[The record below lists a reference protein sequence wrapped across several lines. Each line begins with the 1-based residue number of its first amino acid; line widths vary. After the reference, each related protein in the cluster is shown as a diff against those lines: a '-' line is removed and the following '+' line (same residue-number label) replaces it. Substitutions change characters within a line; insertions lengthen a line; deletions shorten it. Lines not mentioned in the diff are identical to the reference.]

1 MSYIPG
7 QEEIQDQRK
16 NEYLQVCR
24 RIQNRMP
31 LGFEDPVGTHI
42 FVRVSWQVIQEAT
55 GVGRDW
61 HDNERH
67 RWKSVGKRSNSLG
80 THMIKECRSTLTWK
94 KRSRSWNKKKAKEE
108 GSAND

>member
-24 RIQNRMP
+24 TIQNRMP

-55 GVGRDW
+55 GVGREG
-61 HDNERH
+61 HDNAKKQME
-67 RWKSVGKRSNSLG
+67 
-80 THMIKECRSTLTWK
+80 ECRIEVEQLRHTHDQGVQKHADLEEK
-94 KRSRSWNKKKAKEE
+94 VNKLQKEKAKEDD
-108 GSAND
+108 SAND